1 MNSEFNVY
9 NAKRRII
16 SSIKDLDKSD
26 YNDICTII
34 KNNTTDTSMVNITV
48 KGTYINLDK
57 INNDILRHL
66 DQMVQTK
73 LQRIALQK

>member
-1 MNSEFNVY
+1 MISEFNVQ

-26 YNDICTII
+26 YNDICMII
-34 KNNTTDTSMVNITV
+34 KNNTTDTSMINITV
-48 KGTYINLDK
+48 KGTYINLDR
-57 INNDILRHL
+57 IQIDILKQL